1 MLLSA
6 GYEPPQQLF
15 VHGYLN
21 IDNQKIS
28 KSLGNA
34 VDPFDLIDIYGVDPI
49 RFWVVRIVQL
59 GQDTDVTIDSFHE
72 RYDRELANDLGN
84 LVSRTTAMIARYRDG
99 ELTSALDE
107 SGELAAAA
115 QALHDEI
122 PAAFDRWEVTG
133 ALETIWEYVRGLN
146 RHVEQTKPWELAKDE
161 ARSGDL
167 DRALYELADGLR
179 IAAIALAA
187 YLPET
192 AERILAALGQ
202 PLDLAW
208 ENVAYGRTKPATG
221 IEAAAPLFP
230 RIDAPAPAA

>member
-1 MLLSA
+1 
-6 GYEPPQQLF
+6 
-15 VHGYLN
+15 
-21 IDNQKIS
+21 D
-28 KSLGNA
+28 
-34 VDPFDLIDIYGVDPI
+34 
-49 RFWVVRIVQL
+49 
-59 GQDTDVTIDSFHE
+59 GQ
-72 RYDRELANDLGN
+72 
-84 LVSRTTAMIARYRDG
+84 LVSVT
-99 ELTSALDE
+99 DE
-107 SGELAAAA
+107 RGDLAAAA
-115 QALHDEI
+115 RALHDEI

-167 DRALYELADGLR
+167 DQALYELADGLR

-192 AERILAALGQ
+192 SERILAALGQ

-208 ENVAYGRTKPATG
+208 ENVAYGRTTAVAG

-230 RIDAPAPAA
+230 RIDAPAPA